1 MEEVIEILKEINDDI
16 DYTKEKNLVS
26 NGIFVSF
33 DIIQCV
39 SECEERFGIELPPEA
54 IVAENFESAEAI
66 WAMICAA
73 KEANG

>member
-1 MEEVIEILKEINDDI
+1 MEEVIEILKEINSDI

-26 NGIFVSF
+26 NGMFVSF

-39 SECEERFGIELPPEA
+39 SECEDRFCIELPPEA

-66 WAMICAA
+66 WAMICTA